1 MDNLIK
7 SVDLTIEEMAH
18 DFGRPYLPERNY
30 KTTNYKPIGPSKCHF
45 CTGCKD
51 YYKKLYHKG
60 ITSQEFPLTC
70 VGDISQHNNMT
81 EGMSEE
87 ELDLYSIYADPVA
100 FAKAE
105 FDWTPRWYQAEMLRC
120 SAKNKVVRA
129 GRRSGKSEVVAIQ
142 ILYLMY
148 VNSNYQILVVCPY
161 QSQVDRVFEILR
173 KMIGR
178 SVSYKDSVLKDN
190 SSPPQFIK
198 LQNGSQVKGFSSGAK
213 SGGKSNQIRGQDAN
227 AVFLDEMDYLGD
239 DDLESIMAILASHK
253 DCKLWASSTP
263 TGARNKF
270 FDWCTNKSSDIK
282 FKEFHFV
289 SAESPNWTDETE
301 RFFRSQYSDGGF
313 LREFLAEFG
322 QETAGVYKNSD
333 INMSLYKYTYKDCAY
348 NPYSRY
354 IIGVDWNQNA
364 GTHMVVVE
372 CLKAGDSDGDIR
384 YRVVDKSIISRQE
397 FTQLKSVEEVLRLY
411 YKWSADFIYVDAGY
425 GATQV
430 EMLRKFAI
438 DNPKLKL
445 QNKIKDV
452 QMGGNIII
460 KDPVTK
466 EEVKKPAKAFMV
478 GISAKQ
484 LESGLCMFPE
494 NEDTNAIINEEGET
508 GEEVGL
514 VQQMRIL
521 RVEKIGKSGQPTFSQ
536 DCDHTLTA
544 WQLCILGFFLE
555 LSDVRKMINHM
566 TVRIAGQFGQKINDE
581 AARDLHNKAKELKKK
596 LIPGPRSLEA
606 SNTLFHQDL
615 HSSLKRDKVIR
626 GLDIKER
633 KNRGFLINP
642 KPGKRSSF

>member
-1 MDNLIK
+1 MDNQRSI
-7 SVDLTIEEMAH
+7 DLTKEEMAH
-18 DFGRPYLPERNY
+18 DFGRPYIPERNY
-30 KTTNYKPIGPSKCHF
+30 KLTNYKPIGPSKCHF
-45 CTGCKD
+45 CTGCRD
-51 YYKKLYHKG
+51 YYKKLHRKG
-60 ITSQEFPLTC
+60 ITEQEFPISC
-70 VGDISQHNNMT
+70 VGDISQYNAPT
-81 EGMSEE
+81 DTLTDE
-87 ELDLYSIYADPVA
+87 ELDLYNIYADPVS

-120 SAKNKVVRA
+120 TAKNKVVRA

-148 VNSNYQILVVCPY
+148 VNTNYHILVVCPY

-173 KMIGR
+173 KMIAR

-239 DDLESIMAILASHK
+239 EDLESIMAILASHK

-263 TGARNKF
+263 TGARSKF
-270 FDWCTNKSSDIK
+270 FEWCTNKSSDIK

-289 SAESPNWTDETE
+289 SAESPSWTQETE
-301 RFFRSQYSDGGF
+301 NFFRSQYSEGGF

-333 INMSLYKYTYKDCAY
+333 INSSLYKYSYKDCAY

-372 CLKAGDSDGDIR
+372 CLKAGDKDGDIR

-411 YKWSADFIYVDAGY
+411 YKWSADFVYVDAGY

-438 DNPKLKL
+438 ENPKLKL
-445 QNKIKDV
+445 QNKIRDIH
-452 QMGGNIII
+452 MGGNIII
-460 KDPVTK
+460 KDPLTK
-466 EEVKKPAKAFMV
+466 EDIKKPTKAFMI
-478 GISAKQ
+478 GITAKQ
-484 LESGLCMFPE
+484 LEAGLCMFPQS
-494 NEDTNAIINEEGET
+494 EDTDAKIDEEGEI

-521 RVEKIGKSGQPTFSQ
+521 KIEKIGKAGQPTYSQ
-536 DCDHTLTA
+536 ECDHTLTA

-555 LSDVRKMINHM
+555 LSDVRKMLNSM
-566 TVRIAGQFGQKINDE
+566 TVKVAGQFGEKINEDLSKQKIE
-581 AARDLHNKAKELKKK
+581 KAKELRKR
-596 LIPGPRSLEA
+596 LIPGPRSLDS
-606 SNTLFHQDL
+606 SNTIFHQDL
-615 HSSLKRDKVIR
+615 QSSIKRDKLIR
-626 GLDIKER
+626 RLDLKER
-633 KNRGFLINP
+633 QSRGFLKNP